1 MVGVLRLWLF
11 KIAPFL
17 SRWSEA
23 APAAC
28 CGMCAPCITTAAT
41 GLTLEAVSAKSHTR
55 D

>member
-1 MVGVLRLWLF
+1 MLRLWLF
-11 KIAPFL
+11 KLMPFL

-41 GLTLEAVSAKSHTR
+41 GLTLEAVTARAQDRS
-55 D
+55 